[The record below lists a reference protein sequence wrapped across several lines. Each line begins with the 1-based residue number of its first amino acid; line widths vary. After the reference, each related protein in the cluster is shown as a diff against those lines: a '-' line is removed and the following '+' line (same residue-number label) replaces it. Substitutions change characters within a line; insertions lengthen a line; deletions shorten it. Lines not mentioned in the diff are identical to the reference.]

1 MVVMVRRIVGLAL
14 CGLFVMGCSSGTPEV
29 AEPGDTVRLLA
40 HDSFLLSED
49 VLASFTQATGIDV
62 EVLSGGDAGSMVAGA
77 VLAAGAPTADVLFG
91 ADNTLVQKAID
102 AGVFEP
108 YTAIG
113 RDQIIPAIAS
123 YLDTDA
129 VTPIDFGDVC
139 INIDDAWF
147 ARTGIAPPTSL
158 EELTTPTYRDLLV
171 VQDPATSSP
180 GLAFLLAT
188 ISRFGDSWTDYWSAL
203 RDNGVK
209 VAGSWT
215 DAYYSDFTP
224 AGGDRPLVVS
234 YATSPPAE
242 IVFAEGTPPTR
253 PSTSVLTDGC
263 YRQIEYAGVLAGALN
278 PQGARLLIDWL
289 LSTPVQED
297 IPLNM
302 FVFPARSDAAL
313 PQVFTDFAA
322 QVEDPEQIPAQ
333 EIAGNLDDWLAR
345 WGEIL
350 GR

>member
-1 MVVMVRRIVGLAL
+1 
-14 CGLFVMGCSSGTPEV
+14 
-29 AEPGDTVRLLA
+29 
-40 HDSFLLSED
+40 
-49 VLASFTQATGIDV
+49 
-62 EVLSGGDAGSMVAGA
+62 
-77 VLAAGAPTADVLFG
+77 
-91 ADNTLVQKAID
+91 
-102 AGVFEP
+102 
-108 YTAIG
+108 
-113 RDQIIPAIAS
+113 
-123 YLDTDA
+123 
-129 VTPIDFGDVC
+129 
-139 INIDDAWF
+139 
-147 ARTGIAPPTSL
+147 
-158 EELTTPTYRDLLV
+158 
-171 VQDPATSSP
+171 
-180 GLAFLLAT
+180 
-188 ISRFGDSWTDYWSAL
+188 
-203 RDNGVK
+203 
-209 VAGSWT
+209 
-215 DAYYSDFTP
+215 
-224 AGGDRPLVVS
+224 VVS

-253 PSTSVLTDGC
+253 PSTSVPTDGC
-263 YRQIEYAGVLAGALN
+263 YRQIEYAGVLAGAQN

>member
-1 MVVMVRRIVGLAL
+1 MIRRIVAVVVLAL
-14 CGLFVMGCSSGTPEV
+14 VAAGCTPSSPE
-29 AEPGDTVRLLA
+29 ASGGTVRLLA
-40 HDSFLLSED
+40 HDSFLLSPE
-49 VLASFTQATGIDV
+49 VLQTFTEETGVEV

-77 VLAAGAPTADVLFG
+77 VLAAGAPTADVVFG

-108 YTAIG
+108 YPATD
-113 RDQIIPAIAS
+113 RDSLDPAIAS

-129 VTPIDFGDVC
+129 VTPIDYGDVC
-139 INIDDAWF
+139 VNIDDAWF
-147 ARTGIAPPTSL
+147 SRAGIAPPASL
-158 EELTTPTYRDLLV
+158 EDLIDPTYRDLLV

-188 ISRFGDSWTDYWSAL
+188 ISRFGDEWPEFWTAL
-203 RDNGVK
+203 RENGVK
-209 VAGSWT
+209 VSGSWT

-242 IVFAEGTPPTR
+242 IVFAEGTPPVR
-253 PSTSVLTDGC
+253 PSTSVLGDGC
-263 YRQIEYAGVLAGALN
+263 YRQIEYAGVLAGAAN
-278 PQGARLLIDWL
+278 PDGARMLIDWL
-289 LSTPVQED
+289 ISRPVQED

-302 FVFPARSDAAL
+302 FVFPARANAQL

-322 QVEDPEQIPAQ
+322 RVDEPEQIPAA
-333 EIAGNLDDWLAR
+333 EIAANLDDWLVR

>member
-1 MVVMVRRIVGLAL
+1 MIARLVGIAL
-14 CGLFVMGCSSGTPEV
+14 CGALLAACTSS
-29 AEPGDTVRLLA
+29 EPQTAGPGSTVRLLA
-40 HDSFLLSED
+40 HESFLLSDD
-49 VLASFTQATGIDV
+49 VLESFTEQTGITV
-62 EVLSGGDAGSMVAGA
+62 EVLAGGDAGSMVAGA
-77 VLAAGAPTADVLFG
+77 VLAAGEPTADVLFG
-91 ADNTLVQKAID
+91 VDNTLVQKAID

-108 YTAIG
+108 YAAKERTALDPDIVG
-113 RDQIIPAIAS
+113 
-123 YLDTDA
+123 YLDTDS

-147 ARTGIAPPTSL
+147 ESNAITPPTSL
-158 EELTTPTYRDLLV
+158 QDLTDPTYRDLLV

-188 ISRFGDSWTDYWSAL
+188 ISRFGDGWTDYWAAL

-209 VAGSWT
+209 VSGSWT

-242 IVFAEGTPPTR
+242 IVFAEGTPPEK

-263 YRQIEYAGVLAGALN
+263 YRQIEYAGVLAGAKN
-278 PQGARLLIDWL
+278 PEGARMLIDWL
-289 LSTPVQED
+289 ISTPVQED
-297 IPLNM
+297 IPLTM
-302 FVFPARSDAAL
+302 FVFPARSEAQL
-313 PQVFTDFAA
+313 PQVFLDFAA
-322 QVEDPEQIPAQ
+322 QVDKPEQIPAAD
-333 EIAGNLDDWLAR
+333 IAANLDDWLAR

>member
-1 MVVMVRRIVGLAL
+1 MFHRIVGLFACTL
-14 CGLFVMGCSSGTPEV
+14 IAAGCSSPPT
-29 AEPGDTVRLLA
+29 DTEATAAPVRLLA
-40 HDSFLLSED
+40 HDSFLLTPE
-49 VLASFTQATGIDV
+49 VLQTFTEETGIEV
-62 EVLSGGDAGSMVAGA
+62 EILAGGDAGSMVAGA
-77 VLAAGAPTADVLFG
+77 VLAAGAPTADVMFG
-91 ADNTLVQKAID
+91 ADNTLVQKAVD

-108 YTAIG
+108 YAARERGLLDSDIT
-113 RDQIIPAIAS
+113 S

-129 VTPIDFGDVC
+129 VTPIDYGDVC
-139 INIDDAWF
+139 VNIDDAWF
-147 ARTGIAPPTSL
+147 VQAGIAPPASL
-158 EELTTPTYRDLLV
+158 EELVDPAYRDLLV

-188 ISRFGDSWTDYWSAL
+188 ISRFGEDWPEYWVGL

-209 VAGSWT
+209 VSGSWT
-215 DAYYSDFTP
+215 DAYYTDFTS

-242 IVFAEGTPPTR
+242 IVFADGTPPAK
-253 PSTSVLTDGC
+253 PGTSVMTDGC
-263 YRQIEYAGVLAGALN
+263 YRQIEYAGVLAGAQN
-278 PQGARLLIDWL
+278 PDGARLLIDWL
-289 LSTPVQED
+289 ISKPVQED

-302 FVFPARSDAAL
+302 FVFPARVDAQL

-322 QVEDPEQIPAQ
+322 QVENPEQIPAAD
-333 EIAGNLDDWLAR
+333 IGANLDEWLAR

>member
-1 MVVMVRRIVGLAL
+1 MVHRTIGVVGLLACL
-14 CGLFVMGCSSGTPEV
+14 AVAGCSSTSNQT
-29 AEPGDTVRLLA
+29 AEPGSTVRLLA
-40 HDSFLLSED
+40 HDSFLLSDE
-49 VLASFTQATGIDV
+49 VLASFTEQTGVEV

-77 VLAAGAPTADVLFG
+77 VLAAGEPTADVMFG

-102 AGVFEP
+102 AEVFEP
-108 YTAIG
+108 YTAQDRSTLDPTILG
-113 RDQIIPAIAS
+113 

-139 INIDDAWF
+139 VNIDDAWF
-147 ARTGIAPPTSL
+147 QREGIAPPTTL
-158 EELTTPTYRDLLV
+158 EDLTGPQYRDLLV

-188 ISRFGDSWTDYWSAL
+188 ISRFGDAWPDYWAAL

-209 VAGSWT
+209 VSGSWT
-215 DAYYSDFTP
+215 DSYYGDFTP

-263 YRQIEYAGVLAGALN
+263 YRQIEYAGVLAGAQN

-289 LSTPVQED
+289 ISKPVQED

-302 FVFPARSDAAL
+302 FVFPARSDAQL
-313 PQVFTDFAA
+313 PQVFVEFAA
-322 QVEDPEQIPAQ
+322 QVDDPEQIPAGD
-333 EIAGNLDDWLAR
+333 IATNLHEWLAR

>member
-1 MVVMVRRIVGLAL
+1 MFHRIVGLVACCL
-14 CGLFVMGCSSGTPEV
+14 VAVGCSSSP
-29 AEPGDTVRLLA
+29 ADTEATAAPVRLLA
-40 HDSFLLSED
+40 HDSFLLTPE
-49 VLASFTQATGIDV
+49 VLQTFTEETGIDV
-62 EVLSGGDAGSMVAGA
+62 EILAGGDAGSMVAGA
-77 VLAAGAPTADVLFG
+77 VLAAGAPTADVMFG

-108 YTAIG
+108 YGARE
-113 RDQIIPAIAS
+113 RDLLDSEITS

-129 VTPIDFGDVC
+129 VTPIDYGDVC
-139 INIDDAWF
+139 VNIDDAWF
-147 ARTGIAPPTSL
+147 TQAGISPPTRL
-158 EELTTPTYRDLLV
+158 EELTDPRYRDLLV

-188 ISRFGDSWTDYWSAL
+188 ISRFGDDWPDFWAAL

-209 VAGSWT
+209 VSGSWT
-215 DAYYSDFTP
+215 DAYYTDFTP

-242 IVFAEGTPPTR
+242 IVFSDGTPPAK
-253 PSTSVLTDGC
+253 PGTSVMTDGC
-263 YRQIEYAGVLAGALN
+263 YRQIEYAGVLAGAQN
-278 PQGARLLIDWL
+278 PDGARVLIDWL
-289 LSTPVQED
+289 ISRPVQED

-302 FVFPARSDAAL
+302 FVFPARVDAQL

-322 QVEDPEQIPAQ
+322 QVENPEQIPAAD
-333 EIAGNLDDWLAR
+333 IGASLDDWLAR